1 MNSNIVLNKIMK
13 LLSLSKEEVSLT
25 YARLKDGTIVESPTF
40 DVGEAVDIVSED
52 GTKTPAP
59 DGEHEL
65 ALKDSEGNET
75 LLKIIT
81 KDGKIEER
89 ENVELEMIDVKPIPQ
104 AEQKDKVN
112 EVPTAEGSVT
122 SGGTKL
128 AEIEPTTSTD
138 ETTEEVEP
146 LPSDTDSEDMG
157 AMVQKLQYRID
168 ELEKKME
175 EMTKHKMEEEKKEE
189 ESLEEEEELPKLD
202 GAPIE
207 EVMKNT
213 KFSAATKRNEKVK
226 NTQNRFLENLYK

>member
-13 LLSLSKEEVSLT
+13 LLSLNKEEVSLT
-25 YARLKDGTIVESPTF
+25 YARLKDGTIVESATF

-75 LLKIIT
+75 LLKITT
-81 KDGKIEER
+81 KGGKIEER
-89 ENVELEMIDVKPIPQ
+89 ANVELEILDVEPIPQ
-104 AEQKDKVN
+104 AAQKDKVN
-112 EVPTAEGSVT
+112 EVPTPEGSV
-122 SGGTKL
+122 SSGTKL
-128 AEIEPTTSTD
+128 AEMDPTD

-157 AMVQKLQYRID
+157 TMVQKLQYRID
-168 ELEKKME
+168 ELEKKIDKMA
-175 EMTKHKMEEEKKEE
+175 KHKMEDEEKEE
-189 ESLEEEEELPKLD
+189 ESLEEDEELPKLD

-207 EVMKNT
+207 EAMKNT
-213 KFSAATKRNEKVK
+213 KFSSATKRNDKVK
-226 NTQNRFLENLYK
+226 NTQNRFLEKLYK

>member
-40 DVGEAVDIVSED
+40 VVGEAVDIVSED

-81 KDGKIEER
+81 KDGKIAER
-89 ENVELEMIDVKPIPQ
+89 ENVELEVIDVKPIPQ

-128 AEIEPTTSTD
+128 AEVEPTTSTD
-138 ETTEEVEP
+138 EVTEEVEP

-168 ELEKKME
+168 ELEKKIN
-175 EMTKHKMEEEKKEE
+175 KMAEISIEVEKEE
-189 ESLEEEEELPKLD
+189 EEDLPKLD

-207 EVMKNT
+207 EAMKNT

>member
-81 KDGKIEER
+81 KDGKIAER
-89 ENVELEMIDVKPIPQ
+89 ENVELEVIDVKPIPQ

-122 SGGTKL
+122 SGSTKL

-146 LPSDTDSEDMG
+146 LPSDTDSVDMG

-168 ELEKKME
+168 ELEKKIN
-175 EMTKHKMEEEKKEE
+175 KMAEISIEVEK
-189 ESLEEEEELPKLD
+189 EEEEELPKLD

-207 EVMKNT
+207 EAMKNT
-213 KFSAATKRNEKVK
+213 KFSSATKRNDKVK
-226 NTQNRFLENLYK
+226 NTQNRFLEKLYK

>member
-1 MNSNIVLNKIMK
+1 MK

-81 KDGKIEER
+81 KDGKIAER
-89 ENVELEMIDVKPIPQ
+89 ENVELEVIDVKPIPQ

-122 SGGTKL
+122 SGSTKL

-146 LPSDTDSEDMG
+146 LPSDTDSVDMG

-168 ELEKKME
+168 ELEKKIN
-175 EMTKHKMEEEKKEE
+175 KMAEISIEVEK
-189 ESLEEEEELPKLD
+189 EEEEELPKLD

-207 EVMKNT
+207 EAMKNT
-213 KFSAATKRNEKVK
+213 KFSSATKRNDKVK
-226 NTQNRFLENLYK
+226 NTQNRFLEKLYK

>member
-81 KDGKIEER
+81 KDGKIAER
-89 ENVELEMIDVKPIPQ
+89 ENVELEVIDVKPIPQ
-104 AEQKDKVN
+104 VEQKDKVN

-122 SGGTKL
+122 SGSTKL
-128 AEIEPTTSTD
+128 AEIDPTTSTD
-138 ETTEEVEP
+138 EVTEEVEP

-168 ELEKKME
+168 ELEKKIN
-175 EMTKHKMEEEKKEE
+175 KMAEVEIEVSSDTEEED
-189 ESLEEEEELPKLD
+189 LPKLD

-213 KFSAATKRNEKVK
+213 KFSAATKRNDKTA
-226 NTQNRFLENLYK
+226 NTQNRFLQNLYK

>member
-13 LLSLSKEEVSLT
+13 LLSLNKEEVSLT
-25 YARLKDGTIVESPTF
+25 YARLKDGTIVESATF

-75 LLKIIT
+75 LLKITT
-81 KDGKIEER
+81 KGGKIEER
-89 ENVELEMIDVKPIPQ
+89 ANVELEILDVKPIPQ
-104 AEQKDKVN
+104 ADQKDKVN

-128 AEIEPTTSTD
+128 AEVEPTTSTD

-157 AMVQKLQYRID
+157 TMVQKLQYRID
-168 ELEKKME
+168 ELEKRLDKMAKNKME
-175 EMTKHKMEEEKKEE
+175 EKEK
-189 ESLEEEEELPKLD
+189 ESLEEDEELPKLD

-207 EVMKNT
+207 ESMKNT
-213 KFSAATKRNEKVK
+213 KFSAATKRNDKIK

>member
-25 YARLKDGTIVESPTF
+25 YARLKDGTIVESATF

-59 DGEHEL
+59 DGTHEL

-81 KDGKIEER
+81 KDGKIVER
-89 ENVELEMIDVKPIPQ
+89 ENVELEVIDVKPIPQ
-104 AEQKDKVN
+104 AEQKNKENV
-112 EVPTAEGSVT
+112 VPTAEGSVT
-122 SGGTKL
+122 SGSTKL

-146 LPSDTDSEDMG
+146 LPSDTDSVDMG

-168 ELEKKME
+168 ELEKKIN
-175 EMTKHKMEEEKKEE
+175 KMAEISIEVEKEE
-189 ESLEEEEELPKLD
+189 EDLPKLD

-207 EVMKNT
+207 EAMKNT
-213 KFSAATKRNEKVK
+213 KFSAATKRNEKTV
-226 NTQNRFLENLYK
+226 NTQNRFLEKLYK

>member
-81 KDGKIEER
+81 KDGKIAER
-89 ENVELEMIDVKPIPQ
+89 ENVELEVIDVKPIPQ

-122 SGGTKL
+122 SGSTKL
-128 AEIEPTTSTD
+128 AEVEPTTSTD
-138 ETTEEVEP
+138 EVTEEVEP

-168 ELEKKME
+168 ELEKKIN
-175 EMTKHKMEEEKKEE
+175 KMAEISIEVEK
-189 ESLEEEEELPKLD
+189 EEEEELPKLD

-207 EVMKNT
+207 ETMKNT
-213 KFSAATKRNEKVK
+213 KFSAATKRNDKVK

>member
-59 DGEHEL
+59 DGTHEL

-81 KDGKIEER
+81 KDGKIVER
-89 ENVELEMIDVKPIPQ
+89 ENVELEVIDVKPIPQ

-168 ELEKKME
+168 ELEKKIN
-175 EMTKHKMEEEKKEE
+175 KMAEISIEVEK
-189 ESLEEEEELPKLD
+189 EEEEELPKLD

-207 EVMKNT
+207 EAMKNT
-213 KFSAATKRNEKVK
+213 KFSAATKRNEKTA
-226 NTQNRFLENLYK
+226 NTQNRFLQNLYK

>member
-1 MNSNIVLNKIMK
+1 MK

-25 YARLKDGTIVESPTF
+25 YARLKDGTIVESATF
-40 DVGEAVDIVSED
+40 DVGEAIDIVSED

-75 LLKIIT
+75 LLKITT

-89 ENVELEMIDVKPIPQ
+89 ANVELEILDVKPIPQ

-122 SGGTKL
+122 SGTKL
-128 AEIEPTTSTD
+128 AEMDPTD

-157 AMVQKLQYRID
+157 TMVQKLQYRID
-168 ELEKKME
+168 ELEKRLDKMAEVSIEVEPE
-175 EMTKHKMEEEKKEE
+175 E
-189 ESLEEEEELPKLD
+189 EEEEELPKLD

-207 EVMKNT
+207 EGIKNT
-213 KFSAATKRNEKVK
+213 KFSAATKRNDKVK
-226 NTQNRFLENLYK
+226 NTQNRFLEKLYK

>member
-81 KDGKIEER
+81 KDGKIAER
-89 ENVELEMIDVKPIPQ
+89 ENVELEVIDVKPIPQ

-112 EVPTAEGSVT
+112 EVPTAEGSV
-122 SGGTKL
+122 SSGTKL
-128 AEIEPTTSTD
+128 AEIDPTTSTD

-168 ELEKKME
+168 ELEKKIN
-175 EMTKHKMEEEKKEE
+175 KMAEVSIEVEK
-189 ESLEEEEELPKLD
+189 EEEEELPKLD

-207 EVMKNT
+207 EAMKNT

-226 NTQNRFLENLYK
+226 NTQNRFLEKLYK

>member
-25 YARLKDGTIVESPTF
+25 YARLKDGTIVESSTF

-59 DGEHEL
+59 DGTHEL

-81 KDGKIEER
+81 KDGKITER
-89 ENVELEMIDVKPIPQ
+89 ENVELEVIDVKPIPQ
-104 AEQKDKVN
+104 AEQKNKENV
-112 EVPTAEGSVT
+112 VPTAEGSVT
-122 SGGTKL
+122 SGSTKL

-146 LPSDTDSEDMG
+146 LPSDTDSVDMG

-168 ELEKKME
+168 ELEKKIN
-175 EMTKHKMEEEKKEE
+175 KMAEISIEVEK
-189 ESLEEEEELPKLD
+189 EEEEELPKLD

-207 EVMKNT
+207 EAMKNT
-213 KFSAATKRNEKVK
+213 KFSAATKRNEKTV
-226 NTQNRFLENLYK
+226 NTQNRFLEKLYK

>member
-1 MNSNIVLNKIMK
+1 MK

-81 KDGKIEER
+81 KDGKIAER
-89 ENVELEMIDVKPIPQ
+89 ENVELEVIDVKPIPQ

-122 SGGTKL
+122 SGSTKL

-146 LPSDTDSEDMG
+146 LPSDTDSVDMG

-168 ELEKKME
+168 ELEKKIN
-175 EMTKHKMEEEKKEE
+175 KMAEISIEVEK
-189 ESLEEEEELPKLD
+189 EEEEELPKLD

-207 EVMKNT
+207 EAMKNT
-213 KFSAATKRNEKVK
+213 KFSAATKRNDKTA
-226 NTQNRFLENLYK
+226 NTQNRFLQNLYK

>member
-104 AEQKDKVN
+104 AEQKDKAEHKYKLN
-112 EVPTAEGSVT
+112 EWGLFQDD
-122 SGGTKL
+122 KKMIL
-128 AEIEPTTSTD
+128 A
-138 ETTEEVEP
+138 
-146 LPSDTDSEDMG
+146 
-157 AMVQKLQYRID
+157 D
-168 ELEKKME
+168 ELNNNDLVKK
-175 EMTKHKMEEEKKEE
+175 
-189 ESLEEEEELPKLD
+189 
-202 GAPIE
+202 IQ
-207 EVMKNT
+207 
-213 KFSAATKRNEKVK
+213 NEKELMQYTEK
-226 NTQNRFLENLYK
+226 IEKEIFKIANLEYKTVRERY